1 MNTVCN
7 LGDEVLTLYLF
18 YLTRQALVDTV
29 CFSLVCRAGPY
40 KTELYKMVSRADNF
54 NETISAS
61 NFHFKCQ
68 YPPPPAVFT
77 CLQQPGNE
85 CLVNTL
91 VSLSDSRNRII
102 CKWDEPYFEQS
113 VGGDREQAEAG
124 WRFNTQQSNWT
135 RVRLSSCWCL
145 L

>member
-54 NETISAS
+54 NETISG
-61 NFHFKCQ
+61 
-68 YPPPPAVFT
+68 
-77 CLQQPGNE
+77 LQLSFE
-85 CLVNTL
+85 MS
-91 VSLSDSRNRII
+91 VSS
-102 CKWDEPYFEQS
+102 
-113 VGGDREQAEAG
+113 
-124 WRFNTQQSNWT
+124 
-135 RVRLSSCWCL
+135 SSCCL
-145 L
+145 YLFTAAWKRMSG